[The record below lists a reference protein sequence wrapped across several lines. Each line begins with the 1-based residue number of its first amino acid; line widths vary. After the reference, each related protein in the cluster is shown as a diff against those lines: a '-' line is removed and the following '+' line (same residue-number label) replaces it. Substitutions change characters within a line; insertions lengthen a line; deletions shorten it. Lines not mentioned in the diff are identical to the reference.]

1 MEPVDRR
8 RWGKDEVARRR
19 VAQFVFALAGTIL
32 VAAASAPSPATAII
46 GGNTTTNP
54 GYVVALVYR
63 AANHR
68 GNAADREFCSG
79 TLINRDWILT
89 AAHCLAGTRL
99 HSYKVVLGRTTLSA
113 GGGEV
118 IPPAA
123 QFIQPHY
130 RRFGIAGH
138 DIALIRLARPA
149 SETPAPIAGG
159 RLSGKWAPGRS
170 LLVMGWGYTCAAER
184 RSCEGDH
191 LKSALSRVR
200 SDSACSRATGR
211 INRATEI
218 CTRTKGISLG
228 GGDSGGPAVIN
239 TAAGPR
245 LVAVSSWG
253 QINRRNR
260 DVVGGW
266 NGYAE
271 VAGTKLA
278 TWIRHKMA
286 SVG

>member
-1 MEPVDRR
+1 M
-8 RWGKDEVARRR
+8 GRRR
-19 VAQFVFALAGTIL
+19 VAQFVFALVGTVL
-32 VAAASAPSPATAII
+32 VAAASAPSSTDAII
-46 GGNTTTNP
+46 GGTGTTNP

-63 AANHR
+63 AAGHR

-79 TLINRDWILT
+79 TLIDREWVLT
-89 AAHCLAGTRL
+89 AAHCLIGTRL
-99 HSYKVVLGRTTLSA
+99 RSYKIVLGRTTLSA

-118 IPPAA
+118 ISPAA

-138 DIALIRLARPA
+138 DIALVRLARA
-149 SETPAPIAGG
+149 ARETPAPIAGD
-159 RLSGKWAPGRS
+159 RLSGRWAPGRS
-170 LLVMGWGYTCAAER
+170 LLVMGWGYTCPAER
-184 RSCEGDH
+184 RSCAGDH
-191 LKSALSRVR
+191 LKSALARVR
-200 SDSACSRATGR
+200 SDSACSRAMGR

-239 TAAGPR
+239 TRAGPR

-278 TWIRHKMA
+278 AWVRHKMA
-286 SVG
+286 SAG